1 MTYFDELPL
10 NDDILDALDDMNFV
24 ECTPIQELAIPKIFS
39 GCDLIASA
47 QTGTGKTA
55 AYLLPIIEKISS
67 GVLDKNRVNALILV
81 PTRELA
87 QQVDQLMAGFAYYLN
102 ITWIAIFGG
111 NDGVAFSQQQ
121 KALKDGCDIV
131 VATPGRLIS
140 FLRTCNIDF
149 SAIDMLVLDEA
160 DRMLDIG
167 FYDDIME
174 IVKYINHKCQTL
186 LFSATYPKTV
196 EKLAMKILHNP
207 EQVKISVS
215 KPADGISQNIFLVN
229 DDLKQ
234 KLLCAIAKSQSWKK
248 TIIFASSKQN
258 VKDLY
263 KQLIRLNFKVAQ
275 IHSDLDNN
283 TRSEV
288 ILNFKNG
295 KVDLLVATDV
305 VARGIDIENVEVVVN
320 YDVPSHPEDY
330 VHRVGRTARA
340 GATGVAYTFV
350 NAKDKLRMAK
360 IESFIDKS
368 IPRASVTEFLKNA
381 TDLPVDDIEQIR
393 EKRKS
398 RKNYHHGYRQK
409 SNKNSDNRSS
419 YKRNNSKSGKNI
431 K

>member
-263 KQLIRLNFKVAQ
+263 KQLIRLNFNVAQ

-368 IPRASVTEFLKNA
+368 IPRASVTEFMKNA

-409 SNKNSDNRSS
+409 SNN
-419 YKRNNSKSGKNI
+419 KRNYSKSGKNI

>member
-263 KQLIRLNFKVAQ
+263 KQLM
-275 IHSDLDNN
+275 
-283 TRSEV
+283 
-288 ILNFKNG
+288 
-295 KVDLLVATDV
+295 
-305 VARGIDIENVEVVVN
+305 
-320 YDVPSHPEDY
+320 SH
-330 VHRVGRTARA
+330 
-340 GATGVAYTFV
+340 
-350 NAKDKLRMAK
+350 
-360 IESFIDKS
+360 
-368 IPRASVTEFLKNA
+368 
-381 TDLPVDDIEQIR
+381 
-393 EKRKS
+393 
-398 RKNYHHGYRQK
+398 
-409 SNKNSDNRSS
+409 
-419 YKRNNSKSGKNI
+419 
-431 K
+431 

>member
-196 EKLAMKILHNP
+196 EKLVMKILHNP

-263 KQLIRLNFKVAQ
+263 KQLIRLNFNVAQ

-398 RKNYHHGYRQK
+398 RKNYHRGYRQK
-409 SNKNSDNRSS
+409 SNKNSDNRSY

>member
-263 KQLIRLNFKVAQ
+263 KQLIRLNFNVAQ

-409 SNKNSDNRSS
+409 SNKNSDNRSY

>member
-67 GVLDKNRVNALILV
+67 GVLDENRVNALILV

-263 KQLIRLNFKVAQ
+263 KQLIRLNFNVAQ

-398 RKNYHHGYRQK
+398 RKNYHRGYRQK